1 MAQRIR
7 ECHGEPGPRPGIYDI
22 HGKVTVLQAIALSG
36 GIKETSKESTVLLS
50 STSQC
55 GVCEVKVINTISMSS
70 PSSLHGVREDLSL
83 RPDDMLII
91 AKNLLGRVESYVR
104 VASRGLTDLYG
115 VETLK

>member
-1 MAQRIR
+1 M
-7 ECHGEPGPRPGIYDI
+7 
-22 HGKVTVLQAIALSG
+22 
-36 GIKETSKESTVLLS
+36 
-50 STSQC
+50 
-55 GVCEVKVINTISMSS
+55 INTNSMSS
-70 PSSLHGVREDLSL
+70 PNGVREGLSL